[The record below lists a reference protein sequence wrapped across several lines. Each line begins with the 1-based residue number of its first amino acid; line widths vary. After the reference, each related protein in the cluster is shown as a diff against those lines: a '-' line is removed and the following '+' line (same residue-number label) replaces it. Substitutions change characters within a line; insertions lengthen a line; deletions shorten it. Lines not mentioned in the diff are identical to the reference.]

1 MGVKNNLV
9 LMKVSTSTVLEKA
22 YHPECLLLYSLPL
35 KIKMFFFKADSKNHT
50 IIPMYLYFCCANDN
64 KYLEY

>member
-22 YHPECLLLYSLPL
+22 YHPECLPLYSLPL
-35 KIKMFFFKADSKNHT
+35 KIKMCCFLMRTPRIT

-64 KYLEY
+64 KYLVY

>member
-1 MGVKNNLV
+1 MGVENNLV

-50 IIPMYLYFCCANDN
+50 IIPM
-64 KYLEY
+64 